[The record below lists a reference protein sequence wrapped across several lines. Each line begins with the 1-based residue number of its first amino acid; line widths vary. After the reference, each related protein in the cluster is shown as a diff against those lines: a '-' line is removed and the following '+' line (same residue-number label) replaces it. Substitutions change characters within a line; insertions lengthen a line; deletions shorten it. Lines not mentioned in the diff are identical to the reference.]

1 MAALRERGSVLASL
15 REGAAMKK
23 KRSLTSDQRA
33 VQLFKLLRERNPD
46 FDLIVEIFTMPKA
59 GAFKLTP
66 SMRRMIERLRS

>member
-1 MAALRERGSVLASL
+1 
-15 REGAAMKK
+15 MKK